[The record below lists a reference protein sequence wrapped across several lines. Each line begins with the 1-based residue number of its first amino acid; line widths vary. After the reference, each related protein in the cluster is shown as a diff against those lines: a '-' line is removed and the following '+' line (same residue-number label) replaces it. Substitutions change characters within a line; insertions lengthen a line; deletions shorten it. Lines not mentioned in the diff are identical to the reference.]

1 LFTKTAGRF
10 LVILSALVA
19 SVFFAQVPA
28 TQRLLTDAR
37 FQGAHAFVA
46 KDHDRFVREII
57 QITEIEAPPFKE
69 EKRAK
74 AYAEMLRQSGLSEI
88 EIDEEGNVIG
98 LRKGIGNG
106 PLIAIAAHLDTVF
119 PEGTNVKVRREGTKL
134 YAPGVGD
141 DSRALAVLLMM
152 VRAMDAAQIQT
163 TSDILFI
170 GNVGEEGPGDLRG
183 MKYLFQRGPYKNR
196 IKAFISLD
204 PFGWGNDLTIGGI
217 GSKRFK
223 VTFKGPGGHSFGS
236 FGLVSPAYAIGNA
249 IAKLSK
255 MQVPSKPR
263 TTYNVGVIGGGTS
276 VNSIPFE
283 SWMDVDIR
291 SETKEELAK
300 AVDTFTRLM
309 NEAADEENR
318 ARSTSQGR
326 VTVDVRLI
334 GDRPFGQIPVN
345 APIVQTASAII
356 QAYGMNVTYGMSS
369 TDSNIPMSMGI
380 PSITLESGGTGGRNH
395 TLDEWIDVEKNA
407 SVRGINI
414 ALGILLAVAGLP

>member
-28 TQRLLTDAR
+28 VQRLLTDAR
-37 FQGAHAFVA
+37 LQGAQAFVA

-74 AYAEMLRQSGLSEI
+74 AYAEMLRQSGLSDI

-119 PEGTNVKVRREGTKL
+119 PEGTNVKVRREGTRL

-196 IKAFISLD
+196 IKTFISLD

-309 NEAADEENR
+309 NEAAEEENR

-326 VTVDVRLI
+326 VTVDVRVI

-356 QAYGMNVTYGMSS
+356 QGYGMNVTYGMSS

-395 TLDEWIDVEKNA
+395 TLDEWIDVERNA

>member
-1 LFTKTAGRF
+1 MFTKTAGRF
-10 LVILSALVA
+10 LVILSPLVA

-28 TQRLLTDAR
+28 VQRLLTDAR
-37 FQGAHAFVA
+37 LQGAQAFVA

-74 AYAEMLRQSGLSEI
+74 AYAEMLRQSGLSDI

-119 PEGTNVKVRREGTKL
+119 PEGTNVKVRREGTRL

-183 MKYLFQRGPYKNR
+183 VKYLFQRGPYKNR

-334 GDRPFGQIPVN
+334 GDRPFGQIPAS

-395 TLDEWIDVEKNA
+395 TLDEWIDVERNA